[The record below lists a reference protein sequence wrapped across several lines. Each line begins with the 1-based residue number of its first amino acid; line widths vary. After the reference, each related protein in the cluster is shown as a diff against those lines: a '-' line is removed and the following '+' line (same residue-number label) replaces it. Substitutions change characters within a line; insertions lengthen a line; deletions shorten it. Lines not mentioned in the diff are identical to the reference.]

1 MFLMGNFKFVFAFI
15 LLSGMTV
22 FCMGQQFQGY
32 FVEKTGTYSL
42 QELTNALDKA
52 DLDHYRKMNGEVKLI
67 FDQGAEVKL
76 NSASSLVIN
85 GIPVKTISLIP
96 ESSPDDL
103 DRRFSI
109 MTNGMLAVLYP
120 VKTGK

>member
-1 MFLMGNFKFVFAFI
+1 
-15 LLSGMTV
+15 
-22 FCMGQQFQGY
+22 MGQQFQGY
-32 FVEKTGTYSL
+32 FIEKSGGYSL

-52 DLDHYRKMNGEVKLI
+52 ELDPYRKMNGEVKLI
-67 FDQGAEVKL
+67 FDNGAEIKL
-76 NSASSLVIN
+76 SSASSMVID

-96 ESSPDDL
+96 ETASDDL

-109 MTNGMLAVLYP
+109 LNNGMLAVLYP